1 MLFLLKIKLIVVKN
15 PNIAAVK
22 ELNSGL
28 LRDITQQVS
37 MEGFDSGI
45 FEFQIN
51 ILTIHL
57 FGLVQ

>member
-1 MLFLLKIKLIVVKN
+1 MVKN

-28 LRDITQQVS
+28 LRAITQQVS